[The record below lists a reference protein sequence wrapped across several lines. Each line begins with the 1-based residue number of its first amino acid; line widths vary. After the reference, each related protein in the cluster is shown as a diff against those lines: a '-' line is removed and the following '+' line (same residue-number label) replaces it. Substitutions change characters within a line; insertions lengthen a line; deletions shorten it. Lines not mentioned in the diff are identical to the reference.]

1 MGSKDRVPLSQ
12 SHPGLALEFHPTK
25 NGDLTPADITRG
37 TNKKLWWLCKDCQHE
52 WLTTGNKRTQGRGCP
67 ACAGKAVHID
77 GRNSLFSISPD
88 ISSEWHPE
96 KNGDLTPSDVTCGT
110 GKKIWWLC
118 KECQHEW
125 LISGDHRK
133 RGRGCPAC
141 AGKAVHIDGRN
152 SLASISPNIAAEWHT
167 EKNGDLFPS
176 DVVAGTHQKI
186 WWLCKDCEHE
196 WVNTGSHRTSRDQG
210 CPACAGKAVHIDGRN
225 SLASLRPNYASEW
238 HPEKNGDLTLD
249 EVTAGTGK
257 KIWWLCKECQHEW
270 LTSGQKRKQ
279 GRGCP
284 SCAGNEVHI
293 DGRNSMA
300 SISPDISSEWHP
312 EKNGDLTPSDVISG
326 TGKKI
331 WWLCKDCEHEW
342 VNTGSHRTS
351 RDQGC
356 PACAGKAV
364 HIDGRNSLASISPNI
379 ASEWHPEKNRD
390 LTPDDV
396 VEGTHQKIWW
406 LCKDCDHEW
415 LTSGGH
421 RKRGRG
427 CPACAPTGFQPH
439 LPGQYYVHEII
450 NKETK
455 DRLFFKAGISGDW
468 EERMAQLIRGL
479 PDNMIM
485 NNLEVIEF
493 EIGRDALDLETR
505 LKAIHG
511 IRSPRRSF
519 DGGDELFLVNPL
531 DYARENNIL

>member
-37 TNKKLWWLCKDCQHE
+37 TNKKIWWLCKDCQHE

-125 LISGDHRK
+125 LTSGAQRK

-167 EKNGDLFPS
+167 EKNGDLVPS

-210 CPACAGKAVHIDGRN
+210 CP
-225 SLASLRPNYASEW
+225 S
-238 HPEKNGDLTLD
+238 
-249 EVTAGTGK
+249 
-257 KIWWLCKECQHEW
+257 
-270 LTSGQKRKQ
+270 
-279 GRGCP
+279 
-284 SCAGNEVHI
+284 
-293 DGRNSMA
+293 
-300 SISPDISSEWHP
+300 
-312 EKNGDLTPSDVISG
+312 
-326 TGKKI
+326 
-331 WWLCKDCEHEW
+331 
-342 VNTGSHRTS
+342 
-351 RDQGC
+351 
-356 PACAGKAV
+356 CAGKAV

-396 VEGTHQKIWW
+396 VEGTRQKIWW

-468 EERMAQLIRGL
+468 EERMAQLISGL
-479 PDNMIM
+479 PDNMVM